1 MKRKSL
7 GQRALNRVGIATAA
21 QIEQQMEEIRADA
34 DQRVKEA
41 YASGWDDGNDD
52 PAQGQIAAG
61 GQGYRIASG
70 GVREPSISWEKNLD
84 SAWQLKQSN
93 PLVDRSGEIHRDYIV
108 GQGIEPKCADP
119 DLQTILDGFWKD
131 QAMPTFISELT
142 RQWGD
147 YGAQCVPTYVRQSD
161 GRVRLGYIDP
171 SLIERVIA
179 HPENARQ
186 MWAVVKKA
194 EQNQDA
200 WIPSIGIEVYKIV
213 RKAER
218 IVVEEQVF
226 HQLDAQHAEGC
237 EWNANVAWLES
248 QEYEAVHTDYYDDEI
263 ASISPLRDGHCPECG
278 CEVATRFTSRTIEAR
293 WRNPNNGEDAELE
306 DVSGKLATAEQS
318 PRAPWEDVM
327 LKSFGLDDYSGDCFL
342 IRKNADSNQPLG
354 RSDHLQVA
362 DFCDQHDGAM
372 WSLSVREQLANVMI
386 GLLRIAGDE
395 EEVAKWE
402 KKVNK
407 WEKDTGTLLVVNESV
422 LDLNLNSP
430 VLNQTSSVSTTD
442 AQRKLILG
450 GEGIPDAWYSDPGGA
465 HLATAQAQGDP
476 TWRTLKHDQGLVQAW
491 FVEMLEFVR
500 DQAMIAGHY
509 RPEPTEDEEGEEIP
523 ADTTVTL
530 PMPEMTV
537 RDVGALA
544 TALVSV
550 IGAMS
555 MAVGEG
561 FASRDDGIDAVAKV
575 LAELDVHP
583 NVDELK
589 DAAANDGQ
597 ATLLGGGD
605 TALNLQSWMA
615 THAAMG
621 ESDD

>member
-1 MKRKSL
+1 MKKKSL
-7 GQRALNRVGIATAA
+7 GQRALNRVGIATTA
-21 QIEQQMEEIRADA
+21 QVKQQMEEARADA
-34 DQRVKEA
+34 DRRAKEA

-61 GQGYRIASG
+61 GEGYRIASG
-70 GVREPSISWEKNLD
+70 GVCEPFISWGKNLD
-84 SAWQLKQSN
+84 SARQLIQSN
-93 PLVDRSGEIHRDYIV
+93 PIVDRMSEIHRDYIV

-119 DLQTILDGFWKD
+119 ALQEIEDDFWKD
-131 QAMPTFISELT
+131 NRMSLFISELV

-147 YGAQCVPTYVRQSD
+147 YGAQCVPAYVRNSD

-200 WIPSIGIEVYKIV
+200 WIPSVGIEVYKVV
-213 RKAER
+213 RKAEQ
-218 IVVEEQVF
+218 IVVEEQDF
-226 HQLDAQHAEGC
+226 QLDAQHAEGC
-237 EWNANVAWLES
+237 EWETSDEWLRAFRDDVVQTS
-248 QEYEAVHTDYYDDEI
+248 Q
-263 ASISPLRDGHCPECG
+263 SPRCPECG
-278 CEVATRFTSRTIEAR
+278 VKLVAQFPSRTIEAR
-293 WRNPNNGEDAELE
+293 WRNPNNGEDAEKE

-318 PRAPWEDVM
+318 PRAPWETVM

-362 DFCDQHDGAM
+362 DFCDQHDAALFALGE
-372 WSLSVREQLANVMI
+372 REQLANMI
-386 GLLRIAGDE
+386 FADVAMDGEDE
-395 EEVAKWE
+395 AVKDRAREIGENPPKPGS
-402 KKVNK
+402 VN
-407 WEKDTGTLLVVNESV
+407 VH
-422 LDLNLNSP
+422 NLSETWDFNSP
-430 VLNQTSSVSTTD
+430 NLQQTASVTTTD

-450 GEGIPDAWYSDPGGA
+450 GEGIPDAWFTTPAGA
-465 HLATAQAQGDP
+465 HLATLTAQGDP
-476 TWRTLKHDQGLVQAW
+476 TWRTLVHDQGLVQAW
-491 FVEMLEFVR
+491 FLEMLEFVR

-509 RPEPTEDEEGEEIP
+509 RPEATEDEDGEEIP

-544 TALVSV
+544 VALVSV

-555 MAVGEG
+555 MAVSEG
-561 FASRDDGIDAVAKV
+561 FASREDGIDAVAKV

-589 DAAANDGQ
+589 DAALNDGQ

-621 ESDD
+621 EGE